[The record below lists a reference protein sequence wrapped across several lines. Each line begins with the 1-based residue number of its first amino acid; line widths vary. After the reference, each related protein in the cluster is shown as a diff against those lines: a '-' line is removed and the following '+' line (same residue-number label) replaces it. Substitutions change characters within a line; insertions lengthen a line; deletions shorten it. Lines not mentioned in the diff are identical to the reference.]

1 MTVYVRRLRDT
12 DLPSVLQIAKW
23 LHENSRYKVFTYK
36 EEKVK
41 RLLSMSLNPKSS
53 VFVVVALNKDN
64 NTVIGYF
71 HGYVDEHY
79 FSNMKY
85 AGDWAV
91 CILPEYR
98 RYAPKVLKQMILA
111 FEKWG
116 KNNGAEEISIGA
128 STEAYGT
135 GYKKF
140 LTRMGYR
147 DVGFL
152 AVKGA

>member
-1 MTVYVRRLRDT
+1 MTVYVRRLKEKDV
-12 DLPSVLQIAKW
+12 PSVLEISQW
-23 LHENSRYKVFTYK
+23 LHKNSRYKVFTYK
-36 EEKVK
+36 EEKVE
-41 RLLSMSLNPKSS
+41 RLLRLSLKEQSPVYVS
-53 VFVVVALNKDN
+53 VALLKGSSK
-64 NTVIGYF
+64 ILGYF
-71 HGYVDEHY
+71 HGYVDYHY
-79 FSNMKY
+79 FSDMKY

-98 RYAPKVLKQMILA
+98 RHAPNILKQMVLS

-116 KNNGAEEISIGA
+116 KANGAEEISIGA

-152 AVKGA
+152 AVKG

>member
-12 DLPSVLQIAKW
+12 DLPSVLKISKW
-23 LHENSRYKVFTYK
+23 LHENSRYKVFSYN
-36 EEKVK
+36 ENKV
-41 RLLSMSLNPKSS
+41 RNLLSLSLKPNSP
-53 VFVVVALNKDN
+53 VFVVVALKQGSDD
-64 NTVIGYF
+64 ILGYF
-71 HGYVDEHY
+71 HGYVDYHY
-79 FSNMKY
+79 FSDMKY

-91 CILPEYR
+91 CVLPEYR
-98 RYAPKVLKQMILA
+98 RYTPKILKQMVLS

-116 KNNGAEEISIGA
+116 RANGAEEISIGA

-152 AVKGA
+152 AVKG